1 MKNPKQLYF
10 LPFDHRATFIKNLLG
25 FEGKLSV
32 AQKNKVKE
40 MKNLIWQGFLKVWAK
55 RNDKKPLA
63 VLADEEFGNKILR
76 QAKVIGAVIAVTVE
90 KSGQEVFDF
99 EYGKQFGQHLLKYKP
114 DYAKI
119 LIRYNPANKK
129 ENATQRKRLKIINNF
144 CRDKNIGFLL
154 ELLVPATKTQL
165 KNYRNKDRYDIKL
178 RPILTR
184 KAIYELRKAKIE
196 PDIWKLEAM
205 PIGIDWKKL
214 IATIKAKNKKDAKI
228 IVLGRAGSRSLVSY
242 WLKVAAPFEDIIGF
256 AVGRTIFFP
265 PLQKFL
271 KKELTKKQTVDLI
284 AKNFEYFIDLWLKNK
299 LTNKI

>member
-32 AQKNKVKE
+32 SQKNKVKE

-99 EYGKQFGQHLLKYKP
+99 EYGKQFGQHLLKYRP
-114 DYAKI
+114 DYAKV

-129 ENATQRKRLKIINNF
+129 ENEIQRKRLKIINNF
-144 CRDKNIGFLL
+144 CQKKNIGFLL

-205 PIGIDWKKL
+205 PVGIDWKKL
-214 IATIKAKNKKDAKI
+214 IATIKTKNKKDAKI

-271 KKELTKKQTVDLI
+271 KKELTKRQAVDLI
-284 AKNFEYFIDLWLKNK
+284 AKNFEYFIELWERNVR
-299 LTNKI
+299 ISR

>member
-25 FEGKLSV
+25 FEGKFS
-32 AQKNKVKE
+32 AIQKNKVKE

-99 EYGKQFGQHLLKYKP
+99 EYGKQFGQHITKYKP

-129 ENATQRKRLKIINNF
+129 ENAIQRKRLKIINNF
-144 CRDKNIGFLL
+144 CKEKNIGFLL

-205 PIGIDWKKL
+205 PVGIDWKKL

-284 AKNFEYFIDLWLKNK
+284 AKNFEYFIDLWVKNIK
-299 LTNKI
+299 K